1 MAQLQQLLALRWGQ
15 CLWMVIIIAVDPA
28 AVTRL
33 TGCRE
38 GKVVLEG
45 LERKSVMKLTY
56 KGRVFVRQGIYQ

>member
-1 MAQLQQLLALRWGQ
+1 
-15 CLWMVIIIAVDPA
+15 MVIIIAVDPA